1 MRADSIRSQIVAHEQ
16 GRAGEIMLTKQVP
29 KHCYWRGDTLW
40 SRIKVGGAE
49 YRETLR
55 TSDPREAARRV
66 KGIRERLRREVV
78 LGKPVEA
85 SAPPPG
91 HPWEAAV
98 ERWTREVLPGAV
110 RPRVAQRYR
119 VSLGQLAATFDTLT
133 IEAITT
139 RTIAKYVSSRA
150 GHTTNATVR
159 RDLTALSRLLAATV
173 AWGWR
178 EDNPARAYDRSLI
191 RERRD
196 PIQPPDPGDVAAFIA
211 FAPAP
216 MAAILRLL
224 DATGMRAQEAVTLE
238 RHQVDAARAQ
248 IVLTQTK
255 TGRPRTLAFKT
266 PGGDAGPILAAAA
279 AKGLLFPARTG
290 EAYKNFPGNCWRVQ
304 RDLAAQEAKAGRAF
318 RRFRVHDL
326 RHAWAIRALKASMS
340 IYQVSRH
347 LGHSSIVT
355 TERHY
360 LGYLTWEE
368 QGAVRQAG
376 VVQVIQGRQ
385 DQSEAAEAA

>member
-1 MRADSIRSQIVAHEQ
+1 MP
-16 GRAGEIMLTKQVP
+16 TKQAP
-29 KHCYWRGDTLW
+29 KHCYWRGDVLW
-40 SRIKVGGAE
+40 ARIKVGGTE
-49 YRETLR
+49 HRETLR

-66 KGIRERLRREVV
+66 REIRERLRREAV
-78 LGKPVEA
+78 LGKPAQVA
-85 SAPPPG
+85 APPPG
-91 HPWEAAV
+91 HPGAEAGA
-98 ERWTREVLPGAV
+98 RWTREVLPGAV

-119 VSLGQLAATFDTLT
+119 VSLGQLEAVFGDLT
-133 IEAITT
+133 VEAITT
-139 RTIAKYVSSRA
+139 RTIASYVSSRA
-150 GHTTNATVR
+150 GQATNATVR
-159 RDLTALSRLLAATV
+159 RDLTALSRLLAACV

-196 PIQPPDPGDVAAFIA
+196 PIQPPDPGDVAVFIA

-224 DATGMRAQEAVTLE
+224 NATGMRAQEAVTLE
-238 RHQVDAARAQ
+238 RHQVDDARAQ
-248 IVLTQTK
+248 IVLTRTK

-266 PGGDAGPILAAAA
+266 PGGNAGPILAAAS

-304 RDLAAQEAKAGRAF
+304 RDLAAQEAKAGRPF

-326 RHAWAIRALKASMS
+326 RHAWAIRALKAGMS

-347 LGHSSIVT
+347 LGHSSVTT

-368 QGAVRQAG
+368 QEAVRQAG
-376 VVQVIQGRQ
+376 VIQIAQGRQ
-385 DQSEAAEAA
+385 DESPAAEAA